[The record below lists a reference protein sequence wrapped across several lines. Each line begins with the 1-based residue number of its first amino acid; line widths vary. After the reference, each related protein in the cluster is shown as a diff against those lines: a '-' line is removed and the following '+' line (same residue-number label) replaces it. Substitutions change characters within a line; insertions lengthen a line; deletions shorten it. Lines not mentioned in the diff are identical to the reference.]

1 MNAYFARLNKLLF
14 RLTIVLGVYFALL
27 VTPVIIEGVNLLTK

>member
-1 MNAYFARLNKLLF
+1 MNAYFAKLNKLLF

-27 VTPVIIEGVNLLTK
+27 ITPVIIEGVNLLTK